1 VEEGGT
7 DLGSILRA
15 KIATTSLPMV
25 DSFYVRDR
33 SGAPITDADDGAEI
47 RTALLH
53 VLKANAS

>member
-1 VEEGGT
+1 M
-7 DLGSILRA
+7 GSDV
-15 KIATTSLPMV
+15 V